1 MTKPSREEKTNAQG
15 REDRRKARQ
24 RQKQIRSIIFALLV
38 VGVLGLAGYLLKEA
52 FFKPAPPAMAG
63 NVIDVKAD
71 MSGFD
76 KKEIRVKVGEPVT
89 LRLTSLDNSHH
100 TDGGGKHQ
108 WAVDELAVDIV
119 AQPESS
125 NYATFTP
132 DKPGEYTFYC
142 DIYCGG
148 RANPTM
154 NGKLIVEA

>member
-1 MTKPSREEKTNAQG
+1 MTKPSRDEKTNAQR
-15 REDRRKARQ
+15 REERRKGRQ
-24 RQKQIRSIIFALLV
+24 RQKQIRSVIFAVLV
-38 VGVLGLAGYLLKEA
+38 VGVLSLAGFFLKEA
-52 FFKPAPPAMAG
+52 FFKPAPPPMAG
-63 NVIDVKAD
+63 NVIDVQAD

-89 LRLTSLDNSHH
+89 LRLVSLDNQHH

-132 DKPGEYTFYC
+132 DAPGEYTFYC
-142 DIYCGG
+142 DICCGG